1 MIETHSRF
9 DGFKGPE
16 GNEGTLCSVV
26 GTLSG
31 DSSSELV
38 AEEEL
43 MQGVV
48 RTIVIP
54 KVSTLVSG
62 DQVQRNLGYLI
73 FTLSERSSV
82 MRIFIEGVKGRIMVH
97 VTDNFVLGAV
107 LHDEADTG
115 LVEAFLSRTAVNLEG
130 YLEKLKSVSL
140 EMVEQKIRNRS
151 DGTPG

>member
-1 MIETHSRF
+1 MIETHSGF
-9 DGFKGPE
+9 DRFKGPE
-16 GNEGTLCSVV
+16 GNEGILYSVM
-26 GTLSG
+26 GNLSG

-38 AEEEL
+38 AEEEP

-48 RTIVIP
+48 RTIIIP

-62 DQVQRNLGYLI
+62 DHVQRNLGYLI

-82 MRIFIEGVKGRIMVH
+82 VRIFIEGIEGRIMVH
-97 VTDNFVLGAV
+97 VTENFVLGAV
-107 LHDEADTG
+107 LRNEADTG
-115 LVEAFLSRTAVNLEG
+115 LVEAILARTAANLEG

-140 EMVEQKIRNRS
+140 EMVEQKIKSRS

>member
-9 DGFKGPE
+9 DGFKGSE
-16 GNEGTLCSVV
+16 GNEGILYSVV
-26 GTLSG
+26 GNISA

-38 AEEEL
+38 AEEEP

-48 RTIVIP
+48 RTIIIP

-82 MRIFIEGVKGRIMVH
+82 VRIFIEGIEGTIVVH

-107 LHDEADTG
+107 LHTEADTG
-115 LVEAFLSRTAVNLEG
+115 LVELVLARTAVNLEG
-130 YLEKLKSVSL
+130 YLEKLRSVSL
-140 EMVEQKIRNRS
+140 EMVEQKIKSRS

>member
-1 MIETHSRF
+1 MIETHSRLN
-9 DGFKGPE
+9 GFKGPE
-16 GNEGTLCSVV
+16 GNEGILYSVV
-26 GTLSG
+26 GNLCG
-31 DSSSELV
+31 DSNSELV
-38 AEEEL
+38 AEEEP

-48 RTIVIP
+48 RTIVMP

-62 DQVQRNLGYLI
+62 DHVQRNLGYLI

-82 MRIFIEGVKGRIMVH
+82 VRIFIEGIEGRIMVH

-107 LHDEADTG
+107 LRNEADIG
-115 LVEAFLSRTAVNLEG
+115 LVEAVLARTAVNLEG

-140 EMVEQKIRNRS
+140 EMVEQKIKSRS

>member
-1 MIETHSRF
+1 MIETHSDF
-9 DGFKGPE
+9 DRSRRSR
-16 GNEGTLCSVV
+16 GNEGILYSVV
-26 GTLSG
+26 GNFPAG
-31 DSSSELV
+31 SSSELV
-38 AEEEL
+38 AEEEP

-62 DQVQRNLGYLI
+62 DHVQRNLGYLI

-82 MRIFIEGVKGRIMVH
+82 VRIFIEGIEGRIVVH
-97 VTDNFVLGAV
+97 VTENFVLGAV
-107 LHDEADTG
+107 LRNEADTG
-115 LVEAFLSRTAVNLEG
+115 LVEAVLARTASSLED

-140 EMVEQKIRNRS
+140 EMVEQKIKSRS